1 MKKSI
6 ITSFTVLT
14 LGLMLTGCGN
24 SSANKSD
31 NAGKEAKTTASAK
44 GKSQK
49 KDKQHI
55 KNGPLLK
62 VGQWKED
69 SIWGKTTLEKI
80 SAPKSVIKDGP
91 LEITINTISLF
102 KIEPQN
108 DDEKQMA
115 NDGFQS
121 SGLTN
126 PYYTI
131 HVDYNVK
138 NTSSDSIQLNGLK
151 SIVTSTGQDLGID
164 SGLVD
169 DGTGLE
175 VAPNANKGTAAEGLL
190 NKGDEKKI
198 DKVTLQFDEAVNA
211 DSFDSLG
218 TAQPMDFELK

>member
-1 MKKSI
+1 MKKSAV
-6 ITSFTVLT
+6 SWLSVLA
-14 LGLMLTGCGN
+14 LSLVLVGCGN
-24 SSANKSD
+24 SSTDKSD

-44 GKSQK
+44 GKTK
-49 KDKQHI
+49 KADNQHI

-62 VGQWKED
+62 VGQWKTD
-69 SIWGKTTLEKI
+69 SMWGKTTLEKI

-91 LEITINTISLF
+91 LEITINTISLY

-115 NDGFQS
+115 NDSFQT
-121 SGLTN
+121 SGVTN

-131 HVDYNVK
+131 HIDYNVK
-138 NTSSDSIQLNGLK
+138 NTSGDTIQLNGLK
-151 SIVTSTGQDLGID
+151 SVVTSTGQDIGID

-190 NKGDEKKI
+190 NKGDETKI
-198 DKVTLQFDEAVNA
+198 NKVTLQFDEAVNS
-211 DSFDSLG
+211 DSFDSVG
-218 TAQPMDFELK
+218 SAQPMDFDLK